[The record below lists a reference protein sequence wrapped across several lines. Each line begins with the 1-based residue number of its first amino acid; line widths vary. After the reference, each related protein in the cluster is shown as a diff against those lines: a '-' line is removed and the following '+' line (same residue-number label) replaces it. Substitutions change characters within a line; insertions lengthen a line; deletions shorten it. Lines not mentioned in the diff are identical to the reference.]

1 MRNSKIH
8 LSFLLLHFDFL
19 STTDYRNKRIFRGND
34 QQKSL
39 KSVAFPNPLY
49 SNRVYD
55 QLTDFLLGTIN
66 KYSVFR
72 LGEIQ
77 KRATTRDCPYKR
89 CTSLKREMLY
99 IGQLVRAGHS
109 VAVALQDEDKQ
120 RHIEEIIRV
129 QVQQVNKE

>member
-1 MRNSKIH
+1 MIVVNNSC
-8 LSFLLLHFDFL
+8 S
-19 STTDYRNKRIFRGND
+19 STFSHTRK
-34 QQKSL
+34 

-55 QLTDFLLGTIN
+55 QLTDFLLGTLN
-66 KYSVFR
+66 KY
-72 LGEIQ
+72 
-77 KRATTRDCPYKR
+77 
-89 CTSLKREMLY
+89 
-99 IGQLVRAGHS
+99 IGKLVRAGHS